1 MRFSACLFL
10 TLVLWGVAAWGEG
23 PTEQMLQLSLGGE
36 RLEGMPLAWDSKQ
49 VVLLGRDGQLWEFSP
64 GDAKNFRKTS
74 NRFRP
79 YRTSELRGMLLGDL
93 GRDYEVT
100 GTAHYLVAHPR
111 GMRNQWARRFE
122 ELYRSFVHYFSVR
135 GFDLEEPRFPLLGI
149 AYRNREEFQR
159 HAARQ
164 GLGDSRGVLG
174 YYSPKSNR
182 ILLYDVGA
190 GSTDPEAWEVTA
202 ATIIHEA
209 THQTAF
215 NTGVHNRHTATPTWV
230 AEGLATM
237 FEARGVYRSS
247 TFSRPSDRI
256 NRGRFEDF
264 VENVLPRHSSH
275 HLRDLI
281 ASDRSFGH
289 RPSAAYATA
298 WALTFYL
305 TETQPDRYE
314 AYLARSV
321 DHPPFQPYTP
331 AQRVADFTAVFG
343 DDWAM
348 LDAQLGRFF
357 RRVK

>member
-1 MRFSACLFL
+1 
-10 TLVLWGVAAWGEG
+10 
-23 PTEQMLQLSLGGE
+23 MLRLSLGDE
-36 RLEGMPLAWDSKQ
+36 RLEGMPLAWNSRQ
-49 VVLLGRDGQLWEFSP
+49 VVLLGRDGRLWDFSP
-64 GDAKNFRKTS
+64 EEAKDYRQTS

-79 YRTSELRGMLLGDL
+79 YGTSELRGMLLDEL

-100 GTAHYLVAHPR
+100 GTTHYLVAHPR
-111 GMRNQWARRFE
+111 GMRDRWAGRFE

-149 AYRNREEFQR
+149 VCRDQEEFQR
-159 HAARQ
+159 HATRQ
-164 GLGDSRGVLG
+164 GLGDPRGVLG
-174 YYSPKSNR
+174 YYSPKTNR
-182 ILLYDVGA
+182 ILLYDVGG
-190 GSTDPEAWEVTA
+190 GSADSEAWEVNAT
-202 ATIIHEA
+202 TIIHEA
-209 THQTAF
+209 AHQAAF
-215 NTGVHNRHTATPTWV
+215 NTGVHNRHTDTPVWI

-247 TFSRPSDRI
+247 TFARPSDRV
-256 NRGRFEDF
+256 NRDRFEYF
-264 VENVLPRHSSH
+264 LENVLPRHSSH
-275 HLRDLI
+275 HLHDLI

-289 RPSAAYATA
+289 RPAAAYATA

-321 DHPPFQPYTP
+321 DRPAFQPYSP
-331 AQRVADFTAVFG
+331 AERVADFTAVFG

-348 LDAQLGRFF
+348 LDAQLGRFL